1 MLKYFIQIQ
10 LLIYIK
16 GKYMTHYIAGDSNDG
31 PVERTMISIEH
42 SASELLDKDF
52 SIDSFL
58 LLF

>member
-1 MLKYFIQIQ
+1 
-10 LLIYIK
+10 
-16 GKYMTHYIAGDSNDG
+16 MTHYIAGDSNDG
-31 PVERTMISIEH
+31 PVERTMISSEH